1 MAMQLGQITRVYPA
15 SSSQAKAWVEVKCKT
30 VKGKQDMAL
39 QDANYDPTLTA
50 VKSWV
55 LLVVVKNARSSRK
68 E

>member
-1 MAMQLGQITRVYPA
+1 MQLGQITRVYPA
-15 SSSQAKAWVEVKCKT
+15 SSSQAKAGFSVEVKFKT

-39 QDANYDPTLTA
+39 QDDNYDPTLTA

-68 E
+68 G